1 MKILANTKIYKNYQT
16 AIPKEFRQQ
25 FDIDEDTIIEWGIDE
40 EGRPQINFRKKV
52 TLDDVIGIIE
62 DGEKVSSVELKRRLY
77 EWVGY

>member
-1 MKILANTKIYKNYQT
+1 MKVLANTKIYKNFQT

-25 FDIDEDTIIEWGIDE
+25 FNIDE
-40 EGRPQINFRKKV
+40 EGNPQINFRKKV

-77 EWVGY
+77 E

>member
-1 MKILANTKIYKNYQT
+1 MK
-16 AIPKEFRQQ
+16 

-77 EWVGY
+77 E